1 GTLRGMLA
9 GAPCGYV
16 ASSGLS
22 GSLVVGVGPGVLR
35 GVGGSIDHNLAAQ
48 LLYVQVIDSPTP
60 VTGGGAITP
69 IFTAII
75 DHKNNTSERLDAI
88 LPLGGISYSTGCV
101 VQISSTPFVGTIIA
115 NAAILYAFR

>member
-1 GTLRGMLA
+1 MA

-35 GVGGSIDHNLAAQ
+35 GVGGWIDQKLAAQ